1 MPTNCLIVFDYFVKL
16 VLKGLVCILWL
27 LASLSE
33 IMTRYVVPLVVV
45 LLVVLL
51 IVIIT
56 IIRRKRNNKANDGL
70 YSQRW
75 DRKLFL
81 NPTSVN
87 QTKWSN
93 TETICRLLTDE
104 LFKCVLPFCGVGAY
118 RVNHLNPNSNV
129 RTIFLMPLCSSSKSV
144 RMFSLP

>member
-1 MPTNCLIVFDYFVKL
+1 MWGRLELIWYEMYWLDPLSANPTKWSNTLKQFVGNLPTNCLIVFDHFVKL

-33 IMTRYVVPLVVV
+33 IMTRYVVPVVVV

-51 IVIIT
+51 IVLII
-56 IIRRKRNNKANDGL
+56 IIRRKRNKENDGL

-87 QTKWSN
+87 PTKWSN
-93 TETICRLLTDE
+93 THKQ
-104 LFKCVLPFCGVGAY
+104 FVG
-118 RVNHLNPNSNV
+118 
-129 RTIFLMPLCSSSKSV
+129 C
-144 RMFSLP
+144 